1 MISRLPWVGTRT
13 CRVSASSGPRT
24 SLAPSSTK
32 SACSTS
38 TGTVAMSPA
47 PPLACTM
54 LLPGATATT
63 RPVLSTVATSGLS
76 DFHTTRASGSGV
88 PSSRSACGEI
98 KTLSPGKRTAVVGI
112 QRQRHATPDGV
123 AAGDQHGERR
133 ALALQPR
140 LDLGEPGG
148 DAQHAAALRHA
159 RDGRVRAPEDELG
172 GRDDVALAVVG
183 RGEDGLLL
191 ADAEGHRLGRD
202 LDFDG
207 ALSGERGRDALAPRA
222 TPRSRGRWRPT
233 PDAGAR
239 GGPLQVGERSPAIV
253 STR

>member
-1 MISRLPWVGTRT
+1 
-13 CRVSASSGPRT
+13 
-24 SLAPSSTK
+24 
-32 SACSTS
+32 
-38 TGTVAMSPA
+38 MSPA

-88 PSSRSACGEI
+88 PSSRSACGVI
-98 KTLSPGKRTAVVGI
+98 RTLSPGSRTAVVGSSAS
-112 QRQRHATPDGV
+112 ATPLTDGV

-148 DAQHAAALRHA
+148 DAQHAAGLRHA
-159 RDGRVRAPEDELG
+159 SDRRVRAPEDELG
-172 GRDDVALAVVG
+172 GRDDVALAVVR

-207 ALSGERGRDALAPRA
+207 ALGDERGRDAWRREPRHDREA
-222 TPRSRGRWRPT
+222 
-233 PDAGAR
+233 A
-239 GGPLQVGERSPAIV
+239 GGPRRTPACGAVRFRSERDHRRLCPE
-253 STR
+253 R